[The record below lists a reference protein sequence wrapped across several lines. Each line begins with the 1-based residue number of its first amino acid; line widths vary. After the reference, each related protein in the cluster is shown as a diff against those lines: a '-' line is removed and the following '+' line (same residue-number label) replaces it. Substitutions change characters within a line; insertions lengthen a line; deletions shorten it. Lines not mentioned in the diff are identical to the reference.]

1 MIAHELNAL
10 DLLSFP
16 VWIVLPHTEELVFAK
31 YRRTRTDT
39 GTDFQPSQK
48 GDIFNLCAK

>member
-31 YRRTRTDT
+31 E
-39 GTDFQPSQK
+39 GANKSL
-48 GDIFNLCAK
+48 I